1 MDPWTADR
9 TTATRVARGS
19 WCVGVTTVV
28 SSGCTTTLKMTA
40 VTCHRASPHSDLP
53 PSSGPGF
60 PWSLQQTRDVV
71 AGTMTDGDVAH
82 QKPRVV
88 KVKVTVT
95 DLWTAA
101 STMVMLAVLE
111 SWCAAATTVSSSELT
126 ITRRTTAVSDQPG
139 ETAPQSGKPSSW
151 CRSSAQSLLIIFTVG
166 FTLIGSVSS
175 PSSTRELYTGS
186 APGRTLSIVTTSPGV
201 PQPPPGQG
209 SPCPDTG
216 ETVLQPA
223 LWRRHHQ

>member
-139 ETAPQSGKPSSW
+139 ETAPQS
-151 CRSSAQSLLIIFTVG
+151 VG

-201 PQPPPGQG
+201 PPPPPGQG
-209 SPCPDTG
+209 NPCPDTG

>member
-9 TTATRVARGS
+9 TTATRVARES
-19 WCVGVTTVV
+19 WCVGATTVV

-53 PSSGPGF
+53 PSSGPGS

-71 AGTMTDGDVAH
+71 AGTLTDGDVAH
-82 QKPRVV
+82 QRPRVV
-88 KVKVTVT
+88 KARVTVM

-101 STMVMLAVLE
+101 SMMVTLGVLE
-111 SWCAAATTVSSSELT
+111 TWCVAVTTVSSSELT

-139 ETAPQSGKPSSW
+139 ETAPQS
-151 CRSSAQSLLIIFTVG
+151 VG
-166 FTLIGSVSS
+166 FTPIRSVFS
-175 PSSTRELYTGS
+175 PSSTRELCTGS
-186 APGRTLSIVTTSPGV
+186 APGRTLSIVTTSPGA
-201 PQPPPGQG
+201 PLPPPGQG

-216 ETVLQPA
+216 ATVLQPA
-223 LWRRHHQ
+223 LWRRDHQ